1 MCPSWLLLLVIMMLL
16 VLVLSK
22 GSSVM
27 EGFKNYEKVDRTY
40 QWLYSNL
47 WFPRYDWDE
56 KNKNVI
62 GTPKR
67 VVDSPRLVGQ
77 GYVVLKD
84 VAPQFLSGDGTEAS
98 AENIIEQCK
107 NQQINCHN
115 IVTDLRSNLSYV
127 NTFDMTDKLVW
138 SPGFVTYLREYSDE
152 NPMTGQ
158 MYNKDVRIN

>member
-1 MCPSWLLLLVIMMLL
+1 
-16 VLVLSK
+16 
-22 GSSVM
+22 M
-27 EGFKNYEKVDRTY
+27 EGFKNTEMVDRTY

-67 VVDSPRLVGQ
+67 VVDSPRQVGQ
-77 GYVVLKD
+77 GYTVLKD
-84 VAPQFLSGDGTEAS
+84 VAPQHLSGDGTTAS
-98 AENIIEQCK
+98 VESIIEQCK
-107 NQQINCHN
+107 DEQLNCHN
-115 IVTDLRSNLSYV
+115 IVTDLRSNLSYI
-127 NTFDMTDKLVW
+127 NTFDMSDKLVW
-138 SPGFVTYLREYSDE
+138 SPGFVTYLRQYADE

>member
-1 MCPSWLLLLVIMMLL
+1 MCPSWLLLLAIAILMGLIIMRNI
-16 VLVLSK
+16 S
-22 GSSVM
+22 
-27 EGFKNYEKVDRTY
+27 EGFTDYDRVGRTY

-67 VVDSPRLVGQ
+67 VVDSPREVGQ

-84 VAPQFLSGDGTEAS
+84 VAPQNLSGDGTS
-98 AENIIEQCK
+98 TSPENIIEQCK
-107 NQQINCHN
+107 AEQINCHN

-127 NTFDMTDKLVW
+127 NTFDMNDKLVW
-138 SPGFVTYLREYSDE
+138 SPGFVTYIRQYVDE

-158 MYNKDVRIN
+158 MYNRDVRIN